1 MLKYILLEN
10 DSILIEGRRLY
21 RIKALRDIEI
31 PLKLNNYTKKIKKGA
46 LGGYIASY
54 NNLSQEDNS
63 WVYEGAMVYDNA
75 RVMNNSVVESAS
87 IICGNAVVSST
98 VFTKSLRSPHL
109 GAVIRDYAEVV
120 DSYIGVKAIVGGRAK
135 VYNTIICTYTDY
147 LKVYA
152 NSKVSNS
159 NIRAKGDIY
168 GNAEINQCVITGNI
182 DISGNA
188 RAYNS
193 KLSSVILSS
202 NENIMNSK

>member
-10 DSILIEGRRLY
+10 DSLLVEGRRLY

-31 PLKLNNYTKKIKKGA
+31 PLKRNNYTKKIKKGA

-75 RVMNNSVVESAS
+75 RVMNNSVVESVS

-98 VFTKSLRSPHL
+98 VFTKSPRSPHL
-109 GAVIRDYAEVV
+109 GAVIRDYAEVI
-120 DSYIGVKAIVGGRAK
+120 DSYVGINTVIGGRATI
-135 VYNTIICTYTDY
+135 YNTVICSSTNF
-147 LKVYA
+147 LKIYE
-152 NSKVSNS
+152 NSKINNS

-193 KLSSVILSS
+193 KLSSAILSG
-202 NENIMNSK
+202 NESIMNNK